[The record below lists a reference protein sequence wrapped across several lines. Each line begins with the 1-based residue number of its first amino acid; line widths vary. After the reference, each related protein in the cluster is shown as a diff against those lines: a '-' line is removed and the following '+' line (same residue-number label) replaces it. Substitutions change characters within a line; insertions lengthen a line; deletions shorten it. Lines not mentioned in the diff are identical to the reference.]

1 MQTLTFLQLLFTSR
15 WNCQST
21 LLQDLCSFAPCT
33 SELFDKLCLAK
44 LAVPFLHLHGYI
56 SYCFTFVVLH
66 KQGFHSKVWLC
77 IPIKLTSSF
86 RAPLPLFQPS
96 SQLSCM
102 ISRFDSACHL
112 SLHQLTSLV
121 SHLRGF
127 CVSPLWLSPVP
138 SFVELCR

>member
-1 MQTLTFLQLLFTSR
+1 MQTRTFLQLLFTSR

-102 ISRFDSACHL
+102 ISAIRFGMPLIPSSADL
-112 SLHQLTSLV
+112 F
-121 SHLRGF
+121 GF
-127 CVSPLWLSPVP
+127 AP
-138 SFVELCR
+138 SGFLCESALAVTGSVVG